1 MNDPMAICTFL
12 IIGATVYT
20 SYRGFK
26 EAAFRE
32 RLIFDPLFILRDKE
46 YHRLVTSAFL
56 HGDMPHLAFNMISL
70 YFFGADIELLV
81 GRSVLL
87 LVYFAAIVG
96 GGLLSLYLHRGHD
109 YRALGASGGVCGV
122 IFASIFLLPGGRIII
137 FPLPFPIPA
146 WVYAIIFVV
155 ASFVGMRRQADNIG
169 HDAHLGGAVIGLLVA
184 TALRPSIVAD
194 SPRLYA
200 TIVGLSVAAMIYC
213 YRRPL
218 HTAAPAPIMGK
229 GWGEAVARMKD
240 NARARKEVNDE
251 EELDRLLAKISQSGM
266 ASLSHAERK
275 RLAAISER
283 KRAGKQDV

>member
-1 MNDPMAICTFL
+1 MNEPVAICTFL
-12 IIGATVYT
+12 IIAATVYA

-32 RLIFDPLFILRDKE
+32 RFVFDSLAVLRGRE

-70 YFFGADIELLV
+70 YLFGRDIELLF
-81 GRSVLL
+81 GRHTLL
-87 LVYFAAIVG
+87 LIYFAAIVG
-96 GGLLSLYLHRGHD
+96 GSLLSLYLHRSHE

-122 IFASIFLLPGGRIII
+122 IFASIFLLPGGRIIV

-146 WVYAIIFVV
+146 WLYAILFVV
-155 ASFVGMRRQADNIG
+155 ASFVGMRRRADNIG
-169 HDAHLGGAVIGLLVA
+169 HDAHLGGAIIGLLMA

-200 TIVGLSVAAMIYC
+200 AIMGLSLAAMAYG

-218 HTAAPAPIMGK
+218 HSTAPGPATGT
-229 GWGEAVARMKD
+229 GWGEAVARVRDK
-240 NARARKEVNDE
+240 ARARKEANDE

-266 ASLSHAERK
+266 ASLSQAERK
-275 RLAAISER
+275 RLAVISER
-283 KRAGKQDV
+283 KRAGKRHA